1 LIIFENQNLSLLRVC
16 NQVLQ
21 DMGEFIKVQSVQ
33 SQRLARPPL
42 LEGNLV
48 IGVFDGALQNGGE
61 KCGAGA
67 LLKCQVQ
74 DVYSI
79 KLNCGTGTNT
89 RGELLALWSLLFF
102 SLHKQVSCLQ
112 LIGDSKVIVDWFS
125 YKNNLQGITLQ
136 PWMTR
141 I

>member
-48 IGVFDGALQNGGE
+48 IVVFDVSLQNGGE

-67 LLKCQVQ
+67 LLKCQV
-74 DVYSI
+74 
-79 KLNCGTGTNT
+79 
-89 RGELLALWSLLFF
+89 
-102 SLHKQVSCLQ
+102 
-112 LIGDSKVIVDWFS
+112 
-125 YKNNLQGITLQ
+125 
-136 PWMTR
+136 
-141 I
+141 